1 MRTLTFA
8 IPGTPIPQAR
18 SRHRVVKL
26 KSGATFV
33 GQYDPAESR
42 IWKATVAEFAARAMA
57 GQRPIEGL
65 VTVELVFMFLPAAS
79 WSKRKLAELRTA
91 GEMARPVKPDLD
103 NLIKGVVDGM
113 KCDQHGNV
121 YVTGPG
127 GIWGISPR
135 AVLLGGIRMTEIAA
149 NLSGG
154 GPNWDELYCTCSTS
168 GYRVQM
174 KVRGSPA
181 AYMSGVR

>member
-57 GQRPIEGL
+57 GHRPIEGP
-65 VTVELVFMFLPAAS
+65 VTVELVFMFLPTAS

-113 KCDQHGNV
+113 KGIVFRDDSQIWSYGQSRKV
-121 YVTGPG
+121 YGLHAEVRIRVAACEESARKTTLVEATELPLLAG
-127 GIWGISPR
+127 GAR
-135 AVLLGGIRMTEIAA
+135 CATTA
-149 NLSGG
+149 
-154 GPNWDELYCTCSTS
+154 
-168 GYRVQM
+168 
-174 KVRGSPA
+174 
-181 AYMSGVR
+181 

>member
-26 KSGATFV
+26 RNGATFAQ
-33 GQYDPAESR
+33 QYDPAESR

-57 GQRPIEGL
+57 GQRPIEGP
-65 VTVELVFMFLPAAS
+65 VSVELVFMFLPTAS

-91 GEMARPVKPDLD
+91 GELARPVKPDLD

-113 KCDQHGNV
+113 KGIVFRDDGQIWSYGHSRKV
-121 YVTGPG
+121 YGLHAEVRIRVAACEEPARKTTLVEATELPLLAG
-127 GIWGISPR
+127 GMR
-135 AVLLGGIRMTEIAA
+135 
-149 NLSGG
+149 
-154 GPNWDELYCTCSTS
+154 
-168 GYRVQM
+168 
-174 KVRGSPA
+174 
-181 AYMSGVR
+181 

>member
-57 GQRPIEGL
+57 GQRPIEGP
-65 VTVELVFMFLPAAS
+65 VTVELVFTFLPTAS

-113 KCDQHGNV
+113 KGIVFRDDGQIWSYGNSRKV
-121 YVTGPG
+121 YGLHAEVRVRVAAREEPARPATVAEAPELPLLAG
-127 GIWGISPR
+127 GMR
-135 AVLLGGIRMTEIAA
+135 
-149 NLSGG
+149 
-154 GPNWDELYCTCSTS
+154 
-168 GYRVQM
+168 
-174 KVRGSPA
+174 
-181 AYMSGVR
+181 